1 MVRTKKYRV
10 ALHLLVWLSIPLA
23 LTLIR
28 WTYQFTR
35 FPPHVFKIES
45 FAKMLTDQR
54 YTDIIVLA
62 VGSLAFYTTSVGLL
76 PAMGRK
82 KGGMVRVVMY
92 SALLLVLPG
101 VVVEVL
107 VYCFPLSMGLLFK
120 FFLLTAYIALIP
132 FILLGVLSWAIKK
145 WGHSDRLKAELETKQ
160 IRTELELLRSQTNPH
175 FLFNTINNIDTL
187 IRANAEL
194 ASVYLNELSD
204 LLRFILYESGGE
216 RIPLQNEV
224 MYMHK
229 YINLQKIRSVN
240 PDFIHFTVSGDLNGW
255 EIAPMLLMPVLEN
268 AFKHVSAKTMDK
280 AIDAELTVAPLSLL
294 FRCRNVFSEGMI
306 HKSGKGGLGTH
317 LLKQRLDLIYKD
329 SYQLETAKTG
339 NYYEVVLKIDLDA
352 H

>member
-1 MVRTKKYRV
+1 M
-10 ALHLLVWLSIPLA
+10 
-23 LTLIR
+23 LIHAQD
-28 WTYQFTR
+28 TN
-35 FPPHVFKIES
+35 
-45 FAKMLTDQR
+45 
-54 YTDIIVLA
+54 IIILA
-62 VGSLAFYTTSVGLL
+62 VGPLAFYITSLGLL
-76 PAMGRK
+76 PAIGRT
-82 KGGMVRVVMY
+82 KGRMLRVVGY
-92 SALLLVLPG
+92 SASLLLLPG
-101 VVVEVL
+101 LVVVVFRQFAL
-107 VYCFPLSMGLLFK
+107 GLALLFWW
-120 FFLLTAYIALIP
+120 FLLTAYIV
-132 FILLGVLSWAIKK
+132 LLLSIVLGTLSWAIHK
-145 WGHSDRLKAELETKQ
+145 WAHANRLKAELETKQ

-187 IRANAEL
+187 IRADPAL

-240 PDFIHFTVSGDLNGW
+240 PGFIHFTVSGDLNGW

-268 AFKHVSAKTMDK
+268 AFKHVSSKTMDK
-280 AIDAELTVAPLSLL
+280 AIDAELRVAPHSLL
-294 FRCRNVFSEGMI
+294 FRCTNVFSEGVI
-306 HKSGKGGLGTH
+306 HKSGKGGLGAH

>member
-1 MVRTKKYRV
+1 MLRTTKYRIG
-10 ALHLLVWLSIPLA
+10 LHLLVWLSIPFA
-23 LTLIR
+23 LTFIR
-28 WTYQFTR
+28 WAYQFTAF
-35 FPPHVFKIES
+35 FPIHVKPS
-45 FAKMLTDQR
+45 SYPKMFIHNQDTN
-54 YTDIIVLA
+54 IIILA
-62 VGSLAFYTTSVGLL
+62 VAPLAYYITSLGLL
-76 PAMGRK
+76 PAIGRPNGK
-82 KGGMVRVVMY
+82 MVRVVGY
-92 SALLLVLPG
+92 SAALLLLPG
-101 VVVEVL
+101 LVVVVFSYFAL
-107 VYCFPLSMGLLFK
+107 GVAMWYLMFT
-120 FFLLTAYIALIP
+120 LTAYVVLIP
-132 FILLGVLSWAIKK
+132 SILLGTLTWAIKR
-145 WGHSDRLKAELETKQ
+145 WAHANRLKADLETKQ

-187 IRANAEL
+187 IRANPEL
-194 ASVYLNELSD
+194 ASEYLNELSD

-240 PDFIHFTVSGDLNGW
+240 PGFICFTVSGDLNGW

-280 AIDAELTVAPLSLL
+280 AIDAELRVAPHSLL
-294 FRCRNVFSEGMI
+294 FRCKNVFGQGI
-306 HKSGKGGLGTH
+306 THQSGKGGLGTH